1 MSRRL
6 LLLLAVLSAVVL
18 IAAACGEEDVV
29 EDVVEDA
36 VDDVEEDDYD
46 ISDQPADAA
55 ARFVTPSEGDT
66 VSSPVRFEMEA
77 DGVEIVPAGPRALGE
92 AHFHILVDLGCADE
106 GEFLPGPGDEA
117 EAQGYYHFGDGSTE
131 AELELEPGTY
141 ELCLQLADGVH
152 AAFGQTDTIEV
163 TVE

>member
-1 MSRRL
+1 MMSRRL
-6 LLLLAVLSAVVL
+6 LLLLAMLSAVVL

-29 EDVVEDA
+29 EDVA
-36 VDDVEEDDYD
+36 PDVAEDDYD
-46 ISDQPADAA
+46 ISDQPDDAA
-55 ARFVTPSEGDT
+55 ARFVTPSDGDT

-92 AHFHILVDLGCADE
+92 AHFHILVDLDCADE

-117 EAQGYYHFGDGSTE
+117 EEQGYYHFGDGSSE

-141 ELCLQLADGVH
+141 DLCLQLADGVH
-152 AAFGQTDTIEV
+152 AAFGETDTIEI